1 MSKPLSRLLRREQF
15 AFLHRDRSEWGEHL
29 NRVRAFLGEGL
40 QAADPSRPVLVLGA
54 GSGLEVPWDLAPRG
68 TTGWDADPWS
78 RLWTLL
84 RHHRF
89 PPWMF
94 EDLTGGLAELERTAR
109 RAIAEPWSGRRRDV
123 DTAAHRLAGLMP
135 SLHPD
140 PVPLR
145 AWIDAQ
151 HPGTILAANVMG
163 QFGVVADTVVEAA
176 FGGPPWDPDPERED
190 PLAEALAGWTARAIE
205 AFLQVLCESGADL
218 WLVHDRAVVFG
229 EGPLALGPWEEAWPR
244 QLRVEG
250 PSLEASDALA
260 GLDPVTVL
268 GGRALESA
276 RRDRWI
282 WPVAPG
288 QRHLIE
294 ALAVRQRD

>member
-1 MSKPLSRLLRREQF
+1 MPKSLSRLLRREQF
-15 AFLHRDRSEWGEHL
+15 AFLARDRSAWGDHL
-29 NRVRAFLGEGL
+29 DRVRAFLGEGL
-40 QAADPSRPVLVLGA
+40 QSADPGRPLLILGA
-54 GSGLEVPWDLAPRG
+54 GPGLEVPWALAPPG
-68 TTGWDADPWS
+68 TTAWDGDPWS
-78 RLWTLL
+78 RVWTAL
-84 RHHRF
+84 RHHRW
-89 PPWMF
+89 PAWVF
-94 EDLTGGLAELERTAR
+94 EDLTGGLVQLEATCR
-109 RAIAEPWSGRRRDV
+109 RAVVEPWSGRRREQ
-123 DTAAHRLAGLMP
+123 AIAKQRLAGLLP
-135 SLHPD
+135 SLQPD
-140 PVPLR
+140 PGPLR
-145 AWIDAQ
+145 AWIET
-151 HPGTILAANVMG
+151 HRPGTILAANVMG

-218 WLVHDRAVVFG
+218 WRVHDRAVVFG